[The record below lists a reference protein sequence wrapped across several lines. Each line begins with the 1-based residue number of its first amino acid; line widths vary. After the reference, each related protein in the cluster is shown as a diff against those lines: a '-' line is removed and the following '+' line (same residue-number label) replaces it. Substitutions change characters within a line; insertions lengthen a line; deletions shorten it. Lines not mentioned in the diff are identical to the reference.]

1 MIRVRPALNV
11 AVISGWMLLSL
22 SAFDASEAADKKADN
37 KTPKSDKPAKA
48 PRAPRAPRPQVARET
63 KRPVQQRATRPPE
76 PQRVTDHH
84 LSHAHLALLSVRRT
98 LRENADRAE
107 ARIVAMDRERSA
119 LKSAHDAER
128 ASPQRDREKL
138 ARIDREYAANERV
151 LSERVT
157 WTKREI
163 ARTLEID
170 RSLERREKT
179 LVETL
184 RFRRFKT
191 PTAVARYLSPYEMLA
206 SVVAIERSAAVL
218 GNTDR
223 DYGGTRPQ
231 AIADLKEAAL
241 DIQKTSNLRLYQ
253 GIQILET
260 VKTTL
265 ESAGHE
271 FGGHRAKTL
280 AAVQE
285 ADRNLRK
292 AIESMGETPAA
303 SVASGES
310 LSIAALTASSGIL
323 DSVVAFLRKSEND
336 FGGFRD
342 PSVGALRDVSQNLT
356 LAVKFAT
363 PN

>member
-1 MIRVRPALNV
+1 MIRVRPVLNV
-11 AVISGWMLLSL
+11 AVMSGWMLLSL
-22 SAFDASEAADKKADN
+22 PAFDSSQAADDKK
-37 KTPKSDKPAKA
+37 PKSDKSAKA
-48 PRAPRAPRPQVARET
+48 PRAPRAPRPQVRRET
-63 KRPVQQRATRPPE
+63 KRPAQQRASRPPE

-128 ASPQRDREKL
+128 ASAKREQEKL
-138 ARIDREYAANERV
+138 ARIDREYAARDRV
-151 LSERVT
+151 LSERLT

-163 ARTLEID
+163 ARTHEID
-170 RSLERREKT
+170 RSLERREKS
-179 LVETL
+179 LVEAL

-206 SVVAIERSAAVL
+206 SVAVIERSAAAL

-223 DYGGTRPQ
+223 DYGGNRLQ
-231 AIADLKEAAL
+231 AVADLKEAAQ

-253 GIQILET
+253 GIQVLEA

-265 ESAGHE
+265 ESAGHD

-292 AIESMGETPAA
+292 SIESMGEALPA

-310 LSIAALTASSGIL
+310 LSMPALTAASGIL
-323 DSVVAFLRKSEND
+323 DSVGAFLQKSEND

-356 LAVKFAT
+356 SAVKFAT